1 LGTDVTIDE
10 NFSAGHGVPDAVKAI
25 ARAFN
30 ANPLW
35 VAHPQTKHIAHA
47 DPPAGCLQL
56 DPLDLG
62 DASSGNQVRHERRK
76 VEPLLGTLP
85 QDERERLHGS
95 KSRK

>member
-1 LGTDVTIDE
+1 
-10 NFSAGHGVPDAVKAI
+10 VPDAVKAI